1 MLRKPIRHQGA
12 HSGDA
17 DFSVEAEKLSD
28 DCYQVSVSGDLD
40 LDSASELRATL
51 DGLYEQELRTLILGL
66 TDCTFIDSTGLQAVL
81 QSTRGLDHGD
91 TELLLAG
98 PRGSVRRVLD
108 VTGVSKMV
116 LIYPTVEQARRA
128 AVG

>member
-1 MLRKPIRHQGA
+1 MLRRPTGGQGA
-12 HSGDA
+12 QSDG
-17 DFSVEAEKLSD
+17 DFSVETEKLSD

-40 LDSASELRATL
+40 LDSAPELRTTI
-51 DGLYEQELRTLILGL
+51 DGLYGQRLRKLILGL

-91 TELLLAG
+91 AELLLAG
-98 PRGSVRRVLD
+98 PRGPVRRVLD
-108 VTGVSKMV
+108 VTGVANMV